1 MLIGFSGFHWR
12 AIPSPSRR
20 HRAMAGA
27 CGFAARRTSLCEVCR
42 LAGDL
47 DQVDKLRQLL
57 VRGARRLDHALGM
70 GNVDTELAL
79 KRLVVALDI
88 DAEAADAEHL
98 EAALLQ
104 QVRSSLHLGLVGPSA
119 LRIGFRPDADCRDC
133 HWRLLAVR
141 DLGNPQPIWGRK
153 ARQSMPF

>member
-12 AIPSPSRR
+12 AIRSASRR

-27 CGFAARRTSLCEVCR
+27 ARLRRPQAAFLREVCR
-42 LAGDL
+42 LSRDL
-47 DQVDKLRQLL
+47 DQVDELRQLL

-98 EAALLQ
+98 EAALFQ
-104 QVRSSLHLGLVGPSA
+104 QVRSSLHRGLVGPPA
-119 LRIGFRPDADCRDC
+119 L
-133 HWRLLAVR
+133 
-141 DLGNPQPIWGRK
+141 
-153 ARQSMPF
+153 